1 MEQVL
6 KTSPFIR
13 VTGTLLL
20 PQTILR
26 LKNLRQDQAE
36 SLFEENF
43 AAFSGE
49 DSHAQAGASDLNA
62 YGLMCVASNMHNDSG
77 NGAVVTARSLER
89 IRIVSIA
96 EDGKT
101 CTWELAP
108 EEQDLSE
115 QSEKDMLDYIKRLVD
130 EMAKSI
136 QGGRHIARRAKEYTS
151 INQMISFLCQ
161 YMSISNQEQYELLVM
176 SSQRQRVTRFIDYLL
191 RQKES
196 ISLNLE
202 MNEKLSK
209 EASEF
214 YRRQALQ
221 RQLEALQ
228 SELKEESTVE
238 EKSDYAARI
247 QAAGI
252 NEENTKALM
261 EDVKRLESLNPQS
274 QDAEVLRSYLE
285 FVLSLPWK
293 KEDSFTP
300 DLKEARALL
309 DERHAGMEKVKERIL
324 QHLAVMKL
332 RKSMKGSAILLV
344 GPPGT
349 GKTSLGKSIAAA
361 LHRPYTRLSLG
372 GIRDESE
379 IRGHRRTYVGAMSGR
394 ILKAMK
400 SAGATNPVMILDE
413 IDKMMAGGYSGDPAA
428 AMLEVLDPEQN
439 DTFTDHYLD
448 LPYDLSDVMFIAT
461 ANSLDTIP
469 GPLLDRMEVIQLS
482 SYTPSEKFVIAKDH
496 LLPEVLKDHGIEA
509 KDLTIED
516 EAIRTV
522 IDSYTM
528 EAGCRGLKKQ
538 LAKIARTKAV
548 DLIETEDPVVV
559 KAVDLA
565 DILGPITVHHEK
577 VKEANP
583 CGVVTGLAWTAV
595 GGEVLFI
602 EAASMPGSGQMI
614 LTGQL
619 GDVMKESARIS
630 YSVLKSRLP
639 LDTMEFGKQDIHIHF
654 PAGATPKDGPSAGIT
669 ILTALASLALRK
681 PVDSRIA
688 MTGELSLCGDVLP
701 IGGLKE
707 KLFGAMRAGITKVLI
722 PWDNQRDLAEVSE
735 EVKEALNIVPV
746 RTVEEVLK
754 ETLGVHLSTYELP
767 TLAAD
772 GAAVIL

>member
-62 YGLMCVASNMHNDSG
+62 YGLMCVATNMHNDNG
-77 NGAVVTARSLER
+77 NAAVVTARSLER
-89 IRIVSIA
+89 IRILSIS

-115 QSEKDMLDYIKRLVD
+115 QSENDMLDYIKRLVD
-130 EMAKSI
+130 DMAKSI

-161 YMSISNQEQYELLVM
+161 YMSISNQEQYELLAM

-228 SELKEESTVE
+228 SELNEESPAQ

-261 EDVKRLESLNPQS
+261 EDVKRLENLNPQS

-509 KDLTIED
+509 KDLSIED
-516 EAIRTV
+516 DAIRTL

-548 DLIETEDPVVV
+548 DLIENENPVVV
-559 KAVDLA
+559 KAEDLA

-681 PVDSRIA
+681 PVDSHIA

-707 KLFGAMRAGITKVLI
+707 KLFGAMRAGIKKVLI

-746 RTVEEVLK
+746 RTVEDVLK